1 MKRISG
7 LIFLLCGCSY
17 WGNTDKTPLTPQ
29 GQLNVCIRDEVR
41 AYRESGVVVSRDSW
55 SAAQRIAQIC
65 TDEYNLPE
73 MYNQAVEN
81 ARNMMSED
89 VRGTSLRR
97 W

>member
-1 MKRISG
+1 MKKIAG

-17 WGNTDKTPLTPQ
+17 FGHTDKTPLTPQ
-29 GQLNVCIRDEVR
+29 GQLNVCIRDEVLK
-41 AYRESGVVVSRDSW
+41 YRESGVAVSRDSW

-65 TDEYNLPE
+65 TDEYNLPA

-89 VRGTSLRR
+89 SRGTSLRR